1 MDHLKNRGNIR
12 IVSFFLSLILIK
24 HILKMVVQYFAITE
38 VHMSS
43 KSIIVKLIMY
53 KFQDYCILYNN
64 AVIQLYDRVGILFT
78 CEKHLHDRIISLR
91 VEVGAHKIS
100 LTQSLFF
107 LLKCPYQARK
117 ESCHA
122 YVCVSSINFASKL

>member
-1 MDHLKNRGNIR
+1 MPWI
-12 IVSFFLSLILIK
+12 
-24 HILKMVVQYFAITE
+24 Y
-38 VHMSS
+38 
-43 KSIIVKLIMY
+43 MY